1 MDPLSIIEKYYAPRS
16 KAYHFLVGHS
26 EMVADK
32 ALRIAKRVRHLNPDS
47 SFVGEAA
54 MLHDIA
60 IFLTDEPAI
69 GCYGSEPYI
78 RHGFL
83 GREILDREGFLRHAL
98 VCERHVGAGIS
109 KREIEEKNLPLPK
122 RDMLPITIEE
132 QIICY
137 ADKFFSKTP
146 EFLLKEKPLDKVR
159 QGIAK
164 FGEDK
169 LKQFDDW
176 LNIFGE

>member
-1 MDPLSIIEKYYAPRS
+1 MDPLAVIEKYYAPGS
-16 KAYHFLVGHS
+16 KAYHFLVNHS
-26 EMVADK
+26 AMVAEK
-32 ALRIAKRVRHLNPDS
+32 ALRIAEKMEHLNPDS
-47 SFVGEAA
+47 SFIREAA

-69 GCYGSEPYI
+69 GCYGREPYI

-83 GREILDREGFLRHAL
+83 GREILEKEDLPRHAL

-109 KREIEEKNLPLPK
+109 AVEIEEKNLPLPI
-122 RDMLPITIEE
+122 RDMLPVTIEE
-132 QIICY
+132 QIVCF
-137 ADKFFSKTP
+137 ADKFFSKAP
-146 EFLLKEKPLDKVR
+146 GLLLREKPLDKVR

-169 LKQFDDW
+169 LRRFDDW
-176 LNIFGE
+176 LNIFG